1 MRSTRRWR
9 AVLELPELNIAVFAF
24 LLNFAWEILQSG
36 FFRGMTEAR
45 HGDAVRLCTLAT
57 FGDVGIALG
66 AFWSVAW
73 CSGGRSWP
81 LHPTAA
87 QVTGFTAL
95 GLAVTL
101 AFERLATQVWGL
113 WAYSEQMPMIP
124 IAEVGVIPILMWMLL
139 PPLIVWFVRRQLT
152 GRTRDVTAQ

>member
-1 MRSTRRWR
+1 MRSMTNPSI
-9 AVLELPELNIAVFAF
+9 LCFP
-24 LLNFAWEILQSG
+24 LNFAWEILQSG

-57 FGDVGIALG
+57 FGDVGIAFG

-81 LHPTAA
+81 LCPTAA
-87 QVTGFTAL
+87 PVTGFTAL
-95 GLAVTL
+95 GLAITL

-124 IAEVGVIPILMWMLL
+124 VAEVGVIPILMWMLL

-152 GRTRDVTAQ
+152 GRTRDVAAQ